1 MVKGIVNTDIT
12 RTCVRTGEP
21 FDEQLKFDVFAV
33 LTPAESATLLPTLPE
48 DTSNNKKK
56 GTQQSKKQQ
65 RKDKKHAVGR
75 KQIEEMGLKEVQ
87 NMLEDLDLEEYVIQD
102 VAIYNSFGI
111 VNVGELIAQ
120 LLVLKLDP
128 YPKKPG
134 SQPVRFTFSTNDLLP
149 NKKNQQIL

>member
-1 MVKGIVNTDIT
+1 
-12 RTCVRTGEP
+12 
-21 FDEQLKFDVFAV
+21 
-33 LTPAESATLLPTLPE
+33 
-48 DTSNNKKK
+48 
-56 GTQQSKKQQ
+56 
-65 RKDKKHAVGR
+65 
-75 KQIEEMGLKEVQ
+75 
-87 NMLEDLDLEEYVIQD
+87 MLEDLDLEEYVIQD